1 METDINHVKI
11 IDDIDNLGREL
22 TKVIQ
27 NGNNNKRLLISSD
40 LLLKT
45 RCNVSIL
52 PHIAELRNSTTSINL
67 IYRAIMLDLM
77 TALFLLHLP
86 DDRFEYS
93 CKVLDV
99 GHVKFMKDILPMRLE
114 LGRRVFNP
122 QEGEDIDEQKLFDQ
136 YYDNF
141 NENLKALSNLYMYY
155 RYLSQTE
162 HYSFLGNKYPFKTE
176 YDDSW
181 YKECNIAIYVG
192 IDELSYLIRQYY

>member
-1 METDINHVKI
+1 
-11 IDDIDNLGREL
+11 
-22 TKVIQ
+22 
-27 NGNNNKRLLISSD
+27 
-40 LLLKT
+40 
-45 RCNVSIL
+45 
-52 PHIAELRNSTTSINL
+52 
-67 IYRAIMLDLM
+67 MLDLM

-114 LGRRVFNP
+114 LARRVCNP

-141 NENLKALSNLYMYY
+141 KDYLDSEKGEPWRIINLEPPKNFKFNGSIKSIYEYLKNCNENENLKALSNLYMYY